1 MFNLSLKIVLHI
13 LIKILHTLITYQLIP
28 KPNNNTYQDI
38 PKTKQDKSHITLF
51 HEYHLVSIS
60 NSKNKGLSFYYEF
73 IYYACDIDCM
83 HYYCY
88 YYYLL

>member
-28 KPNNNTYQDI
+28 KPNNNTSRHT
-38 PKTKQDKSHITLF
+38 KTKQHKSHITLC
-51 HEYHLVSIS
+51 HESHLISIS
-60 NSKNKGLSFYYEF
+60 DSKNKGLSFHYKF

-83 HYYCY
+83 RYY